1 MGERAMRDIHGD
13 LEERAEK
20 QQKTKLNLVPIRPG
34 GCKPPLFWVHGDCT
48 DDFLKAYL
56 DPDQPL
62 YALKHQS
69 RHGEVALY
77 TRVETIAACYLAQ
90 LLTVQAEG
98 PYFLGGYSFG
108 GTVAFEMA
116 RQLHTKHKSVALLF
130 MIDPVCPGTRLEY
143 PCRAVESYYHHD
155 LLHHLNNIFRLKP
168 QQMLNY
174 VQLRVKGKLK
184 QKALKQKAFLQKILI
199 NIYVTIGRPIP
210 YFLRKRYILKIYF
223 DAIVQ
228 YAPKPY
234 AGRAVYIKSEQ
245 RSGEHV
251 TQWSRL
257 ILGRLDQHEVAD
269 CDHKNIKK
277 NPYACCW
284 VKTLKACLMWAQEK
298 KQDGSHLI

>member
-1 MGERAMRDIHGD
+1 
-13 LEERAEK
+13 
-20 QQKTKLNLVPIRPG
+20 
-34 GCKPPLFWVHGDCT
+34 
-48 DDFLKAYL
+48 
-56 DPDQPL
+56 
-62 YALKHQS
+62 
-69 RHGEVALY
+69 
-77 TRVETIAACYLAQ
+77 
-90 LLTVQAEG
+90 
-98 PYFLGGYSFG
+98 
-108 GTVAFEMA
+108 
-116 RQLHTKHKSVALLF
+116 
-130 MIDPVCPGTRLEY
+130 
-143 PCRAVESYYHHD
+143 
-155 LLHHLNNIFRLKP
+155 
-168 QQMLNY
+168 MLNY